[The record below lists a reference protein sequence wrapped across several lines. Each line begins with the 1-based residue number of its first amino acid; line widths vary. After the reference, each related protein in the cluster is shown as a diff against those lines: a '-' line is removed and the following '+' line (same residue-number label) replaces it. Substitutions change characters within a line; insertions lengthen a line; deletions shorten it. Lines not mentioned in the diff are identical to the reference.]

1 MARNAHPELT
11 QERII
16 EAATELFTSQ
26 GYDKTSMQD
35 IINATGGLSKGAVY
49 HHFRSK
55 EDLFDAVADRLMNTM
70 SETTGKNHARSKQGT
85 ALEQLQLLFSP
96 KRAQKR
102 LEAANLMFRKF
113 NPKANP
119 KMIGME
125 FTALVD
131 ERDDFVDLITQG
143 NQDGSMHVN
152 QVEQAAEI
160 LRLLAN
166 MWLLPFFRRG
176 TQTELRTRAAC
187 FFSIMRGLGIPC
199 RTRDSP
205 TYWPPSAP
213 MPRATARKRLKT
225 KAADEPAR
233 SRPNLKHGPL
243 QGQGAADTAVHCSSD
258 D

>member
-16 EAATELFTSQ
+16 KAATELFTRQ

-35 IINATGGLSKGAVY
+35 IIDATGGLSRGAVY

-55 EDLFDAVADRLMNTM
+55 EDLFDAVADRLMKAM

-85 ALEQLQLLFSP
+85 ALEQLQSLFSP
-96 KRAQKR
+96 ERAQKR

-131 ERDDFVDLITQG
+131 ERDDFVDLFKQG
-143 NQDGSMHVN
+143 NQDGSLHVDH
-152 QVEQAAEI
+152 VEQTAEVF
-160 LRLLAN
+160 RLLAN

-176 TQTELRTRAAC
+176 TQTELRARAAC
-187 FFSIMRGLGIPC
+187 FFSIMQGLGIPLH
-199 RTRDSP
+199 D
-205 TYWPPSAP
+205 
-213 MPRATARKRLKT
+213 
-225 KAADEPAR
+225 
-233 SRPNLKHGPL
+233 
-243 QGQGAADTAVHCSSD
+243 QGFSD
-258 D
+258 LLASFGTNAEDNNKEKPESEGSI

>member
-16 EAATELFTSQ
+16 KAATGLFTSR

-35 IINATGGLSKGAVY
+35 IIDATGGLSKGAVY
-49 HHFRSK
+49 HHFQSK

-70 SETTGKNHARSKQGT
+70 SETTGKNHARTKQGT
-85 ALEQLQLLFSP
+85 ALEQLQSLFSP

-125 FTALVD
+125 FTSLVD
-131 ERDDFVDLITQG
+131 ERDDFVDLIKQG
-143 NQDGSMHVN
+143 NQDGSMHVD

-160 LRLLAN
+160 LRLLSN
-166 MWLLPFFRRG
+166 MWLLPFFRQG
-176 TQTELRTRAAC
+176 TQAELRTRAAC
-187 FFSIMRGLGIPC
+187 FFSIMQGLGIP
-199 RTRDSP
+199 
-205 TYWPPSAP
+205 
-213 MPRATARKRLKT
+213 
-225 KAADEPAR
+225 
-233 SRPNLKHGPL
+233 L
-243 QGQGAADTAVHCSSD
+243 QDQGFSD
-258 D
+258 LLASFGTDAKGNNKSKSEVGI